1 MEQLPS
7 LLTILYVGI
16 GFAVF
21 TSLGIWFGDCVTLFI

>member
-7 LLTILYVGI
+7 PLTILYVGI

-21 TSLGIWFGDCVTLFI
+21 TSIGIWFSGCVTLFT